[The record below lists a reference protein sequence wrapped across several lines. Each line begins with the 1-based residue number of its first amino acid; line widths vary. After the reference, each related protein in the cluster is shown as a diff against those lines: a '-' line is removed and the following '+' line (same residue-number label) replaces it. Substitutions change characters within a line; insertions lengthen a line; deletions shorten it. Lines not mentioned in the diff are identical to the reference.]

1 MDYIFVIIIGLCIG
15 SFLNVCIYRIPNEQS
30 IAFPGSHCFKCG
42 YELKWI
48 DLIPVFSYI
57 FLKGKCRKCGDK
69 ISVQYPLIELV
80 NGIIYLLLYIKFGYS
95 IEALKFMIFSSIMI
109 VISMIDFK
117 TMYVYLS
124 TIIFTFIVGVTFFI
138 VDWVAKGSFP
148 LDNIIGL
155 AIGMIVIGL
164 IVVLTGGMG
173 EGDIEI
179 ALVAGLFLGIKGTIF
194 MLFTSF
200 MIGGIV
206 AMILLLTKRKK
217 GKSEIAFGPY
227 LGIAAIIS
235 AFCGNQII
243 NIYLNS
249 INI

>member
-1 MDYIFVIIIGLCIG
+1 M
-15 SFLNVCIYRIPNEQS
+15 
-30 IAFPGSHCFKCG
+30 
-42 YELKWI
+42 
-48 DLIPVFSYI
+48 
-57 FLKGKCRKCGDK
+57 
-69 ISVQYPLIELV
+69 
-80 NGIIYLLLYIKFGYS
+80 
-95 IEALKFMIFSSIMI
+95 
-109 VISMIDFK
+109 
-117 TMYVYLS
+117 S
-124 TIIFTFIVGVTFFI
+124 TIIFTFIVGVTFLI

-194 MLFTSF
+194 MLFTSII
-200 MIGGIV
+200 IGGIV

-217 GKSEIAFGPY
+217 GKSEMAFGPY

-249 INI
+249 INM